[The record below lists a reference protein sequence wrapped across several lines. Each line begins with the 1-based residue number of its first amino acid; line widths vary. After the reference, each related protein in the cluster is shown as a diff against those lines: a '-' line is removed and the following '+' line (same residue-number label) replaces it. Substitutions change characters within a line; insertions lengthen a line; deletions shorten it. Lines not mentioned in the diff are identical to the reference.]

1 VPLDFLQALSERRNY
16 LICRYFYG
24 ARRTR
29 TADLLGRSSRSPTR
43 KTLRLEPVRGER
55 LECRSISRNQPVLS
69 MAKRTHT
76 PARPAGRFDGS
87 ADFPW
92 YVREVSLRLS
102 TSNLEAIERR
112 GIPVPH
118 YDRGALA
125 PRILHI
131 GVGGFHRAH
140 LARYIDELAESGDG
154 WGIRGIGLL
163 DADRRIASVLE
174 SQDHLYT
181 LIERD
186 SNGSR
191 PRIVG
196 SIVDYRLVA
205 DDVDAFARQVARPEI
220 AILSMTITEGG
231 YSLDKPNPTIDTIV
245 TGLDVRRASG
255 AKPLTILS
263 CDNLPGNGNAARQ
276 AVTRVSETRSDDLVR
291 YVETACSFP
300 NSMVDRITP
309 QTTDADRAWLREEF
323 EVEDGWPVVSEPF
336 RQWVLEDSFAA
347 GRPSFE
353 DVGALFTD
361 RVHDWELYK
370 LRMLNATHSCMAYLM
385 AIAGVVYV
393 DEAVALPAVREYL
406 ERFLST
412 EAIPTLSEIPEH
424 PAADYARTVLG
435 RFENTGVRDQIARL
449 CIDGTAKFPSFLIP
463 TVERQLQVDG
473 PVECAALALAG
484 WARYLATV
492 PSAERAHDQQG
503 DRAATFALRSIT
515 DPHAFLEFDQ
525 VFTPRLRESSRFR
538 DAFVAASNA
547 VGERGAIGA
556 IEGLLGS

>member
-1 VPLDFLQALSERRNY
+1 
-16 LICRYFYG
+16 
-24 ARRTR
+24 
-29 TADLLGRSSRSPTR
+29 
-43 KTLRLEPVRGER
+43 
-55 LECRSISRNQPVLS
+55 
-69 MAKRTHT
+69 M
-76 PARPAGRFDGS
+76 
-87 ADFPW
+87 
-92 YVREVSLRLS
+92 SLRLS

-112 GIPVPH
+112 GIPAPH
-118 YDRGALA
+118 YDRAALA
-125 PRILHI
+125 ARILHI

-140 LARYIDELAESGDG
+140 LARYVDELAESGG
-154 WGIRGIGLL
+154 SWGIRGIGLL
-163 DADRRIASVLE
+163 GADRRIASVLE

-181 LIERD
+181 LVERD
-186 SNGSR
+186 SDGSR

-205 DDVDAFARQVARPEI
+205 GDAEAFAQQVAQPDV

-231 YSLDKPNPTIDTIV
+231 YSLDKPNPTIDAIV

-255 AKPLTILS
+255 GKPLTILS

-276 AVTRVSETRSDDLVR
+276 AVTRVSEARGDDLVR

-309 QTTDADRAWLREEF
+309 QTTDADRAWLHEEF
-323 EVEDGWPVVSEPF
+323 GLDDGWPVVSEPF

-347 GRPSFE
+347 GRPRFE
-353 DVGALFTD
+353 DVGVLFTD

-393 DEAVALPAVREYL
+393 DEAVAIPEVRQYL

-412 EAIPTLSEIPEH
+412 EAIPTLIEIPGH
-424 PAADYARTVLG
+424 PATEYGRTVLD

-463 TVERQLQVDG
+463 TVERQLELDG

-484 WARYLATV
+484 WARYLATM
-492 PSAERAHDQQG
+492 PAAERAHDPHG
-503 DRAATFALRSIT
+503 DRAATFAARSIA

-525 VFTPRLRESSRFR
+525 VFTPRLRESGRFR
-538 DAFVAASNA
+538 DTFVAASNA
-547 VGERGAIGA
+547 LAERGPIGA